1 MRRWGTRAK
10 SMSGIAAFI
19 FLLLSAG
26 IVVSYQCHSLKTID
40 EDSLIQST
48 VDIPSGMVASH
59 TFNPSL
65 NQACATF
72 VLIVLFALRK
82 YFLRGLKQSKFKLK
96 NSITSYLISLPRPP
110 NVSNVLDLSQLGIL
124 RI

>member
-10 SMSGIAAFI
+10 SMSCIAAFI

-26 IVVSYQCHSLKTID
+26 IVVSHQCHSLKTID
-40 EDSLIQST
+40 EDSVIQKT
-48 VDIPSGMVASH
+48 VDIPIGMVASH

-65 NQACATF
+65 NQACVTIVF
-72 VLIVLFALRK
+72 IVLFALRK

-96 NSITSYLISLPRPP
+96 NSITSYVISLPRPP
-110 NVSNVLDLSQLGIL
+110 NVSNVLNLSQLGVI

>member
-1 MRRWGTRAK
+1 MRQWGPRAK
-10 SMSGIAAFI
+10 SLSGIAALI
-19 FLLLSAG
+19 ILVLSAG
-26 IVVSYQCHSLKTID
+26 IVVSHQCHSLKTID

-96 NSITSYLISLPRPP
+96 NSITSYVISLPRPP
-110 NVSNVLDLSQLGIL
+110 NVSNVLDLSQLGVI